1 MRTSALAPL
10 ALAAA
15 LLLTIG
21 GCASVDDSSS
31 GDGTSQSSSDDDD
44 EDAPSEE
51 TDESDGTGSSDL
63 VPILTNEPAAGG
75 PQMVLSASG
84 FDPAELTISSGDVVS
99 FTTEDGIYGLI
110 VNDLDGV
117 TVASSLP
124 EYYQF
129 NDVGTYYLS
138 EDITGNTA
146 TITVE

>member
-1 MRTSALAPL
+1 MRTPAIAAAAL
-10 ALAAA
+10 A
-15 LLLTIG
+15 LLLTIT
-21 GCASVDDSSS
+21 GCAAADDATGDSSQ
-31 GDGTSQSSSDDDD
+31 GEQIDVGEVPSSSD
-44 EDAPSEE
+44 EAEN
-51 TDESDGTGSSDL
+51 TGTSDL
-63 VPILTNEPAAGG
+63 VAVLTDAPPAGG

-84 FDPAELTISSGDVVS
+84 FEPAELTVASGDVVS

-129 NDVGTYYLS
+129 NDVGTYYLT

>member
-21 GCASVDDSSS
+21 GCAAVDDSSS
-31 GDGTSQSSSDDDD
+31 GDDTSQSSSDDDD
-44 EDAPSEE
+44 DDGAPAEE
-51 TDESDGTGSSDL
+51 TDDSGSSDL
-63 VPILTNEPAAGG
+63 VPVLTNEPAAGG

-84 FDPAELTISSGDVVS
+84 FDPAELTISSGEVVTFS
-99 FTTEDGIYGLI
+99 TEEGIYGLI
-110 VNDLDGV
+110 VNNLDSV